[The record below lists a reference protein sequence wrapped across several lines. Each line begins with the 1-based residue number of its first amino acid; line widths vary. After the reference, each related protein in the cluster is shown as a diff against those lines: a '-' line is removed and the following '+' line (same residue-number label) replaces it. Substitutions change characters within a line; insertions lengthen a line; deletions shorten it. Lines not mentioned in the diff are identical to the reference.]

1 MNVNNQNI
9 EEYLYI
15 KWVTLQFFFFKK
27 RGKLV
32 FVDKSIWINQLRI
45 RIFCIFDKYLQN
57 FYILV

>member
-32 FVDKSIWINQLRI
+32 FVDKSIWINQLII